1 MIVLCFVHYPG
12 SLEMHSS
19 TYIST
24 KLKILTYTYKPLQ
37 FPVERNTRG
46 SITLTTFIPFHTKY
60 DLQGQIFDYES
71 LIFVNSS
78 HNSMLRP
85 HTDFNVLRQWK
96 TGTFEH

>member
-1 MIVLCFVHYPG
+1 
-12 SLEMHSS
+12 MHSS

-46 SITLTTFIPFHTKY
+46 SLTLTTFIPFHTKY
-60 DLQGQIFDYES
+60 DLQFFDYEFS
-71 LIFVNSS
+71 YFIMNFLIFVNSS

-85 HTDFNVLRQWK
+85 HIDFNVLRHWK